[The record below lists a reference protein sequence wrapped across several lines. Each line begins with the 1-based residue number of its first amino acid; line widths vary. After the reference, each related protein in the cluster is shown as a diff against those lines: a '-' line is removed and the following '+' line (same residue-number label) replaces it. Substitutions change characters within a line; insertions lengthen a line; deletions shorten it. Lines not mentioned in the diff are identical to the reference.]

1 MLLTG
6 KDIEKQELTFKWT
19 ANGYQA
25 AGVSVEA
32 ALGDTQRAVLNVIRQ
47 QRRAAKKVDNRVDD
61 FEANSFKSLFYHD
74 FLS

>member
-25 AGVSVEA
+25 EGVSVEA

-47 QRRAAKKVDNRVDD
+47 QRRETKKVDKRMACFN
-61 FEANSFKSLFYHD
+61 AKSLKALIYKNFM
-74 FLS
+74 

>member
-47 QRRAAKKVDNRVDD
+47 QRRETKKVDKRMACFN
-61 FEANSFKSLFYHD
+61 AKSLKALIYKNFM
-74 FLS
+74 